1 MHGDIQNNGVLCEV
15 ICSRIVSAIRW
26 PLWSSS
32 IHVRPI
38 FVEMIGQSRSDP
50 GVWFLEGM
58 AAVVLAGHWKAPGL
72 EPLQSR
78 ALAERKKESLNSEN
92 GTESLLRTFLAILDK
107 AKEERLSPMLVA
119 FRASH
124 RKPKTLHLG
133 HVPPLGQPWR
143 RNTSSSSW
151 DPALDQSVKARG
163 PTPPR
168 KQTWR
173 QSGMWPSAKQRQM
186 IHMMLNVR
194 DTQKPQRS
202 ETKQTRLLSK

>member
-1 MHGDIQNNGVLCEV
+1 M
-15 ICSRIVSAIRW
+15 
-26 PLWSSS
+26 
-32 IHVRPI
+32 RPI

-72 EPLQSR
+72 ERLQSR
-78 ALAERKKESLNSEN
+78 ALTERKKESLNSEN
-92 GTESLLRTFLAILDK
+92 CTESLLRTFLAILDK
-107 AKEERLSPMLVA
+107 ATEERLSPMLAA

-143 RNTSSSSW
+143 RNTSSSG

-163 PTPPR
+163 PTPPEN
-168 KQTWR
+168 KLGDNQ
-173 QSGMWPSAKQRQM
+173 GCGPA
-186 IHMMLNVR
+186 
-194 DTQKPQRS
+194 RS
-202 ETKQTRLLSK
+202 RGR